1 MIYNAE
7 IIGGKQSNVLFVKV
21 WDYSETL
28 KLTSNSSPFTILLL
42 PEPEY
47 GVTLLFSTPH
57 LQPALEGFFFFVF
70 SALLTIDYL
79 Q

>member
-7 IIGGKQSNVLFVKV
+7 IIGDKQSNVLFVKA
-21 WDYSETL
+21 WDFSETL
-28 KLTSNSSPFTILLL
+28 KLTSISSPFTILLL

-47 GVTLLFSTPH
+47 CITLLFSTPH

-70 SALLTIDYL
+70 SALVTMDYL
-79 Q
+79 